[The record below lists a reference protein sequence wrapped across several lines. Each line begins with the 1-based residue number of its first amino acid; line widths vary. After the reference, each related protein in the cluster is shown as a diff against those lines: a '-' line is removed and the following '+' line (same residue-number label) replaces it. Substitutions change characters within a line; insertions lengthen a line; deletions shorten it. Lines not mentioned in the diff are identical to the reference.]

1 MNLLERYRK
10 AVSDRSE
17 WLNIYQEVGKYVWP
31 NARTMVKSVKTPDN
45 GQVLTTEIAD
55 STAIKAALRMTSGI
69 FSYLMPVGVKWFDLK
84 PREERFLSD
93 MTIARRASKA
103 TQSVHSAIWR
113 SNFQR
118 EMFSNIRSLCVF
130 GTGCISVE
138 LVGTELVFR
147 NYHIAD
153 IFFEENSKG
162 QIDTVFRRFFW
173 TARQMVQEFGLDAVS
188 EEVKK
193 AYEVKNFTDKFECV
207 HCVYPREDYDT
218 GKADYKGMPFA
229 SEYYEVQSERL
240 LKEGGFKRNPYR
252 IGRFDQSPDE
262 LMGRSPAMDA
272 LPDIKMLNKMRYT
285 FIMGSELQALPPLL
299 VEDDSA
305 MAQPVI
311 GPLTTVYYRAGT
323 QKPEPMKIGM
333 NPQLTDAMIEKERQ
347 NISEQFY
354 NDLFQALADYHNMT
368 AYEVSQRVEEKLV
381 MLAPSITGLQKGQY
395 DPLIMDCYQLLI
407 EGKQIEPI
415 GVNVDITYQGRLALA
430 MSNMQTSA
438 IELTIAKWSPYQQF
452 YPVLDNIDM
461 DKAFRVSAINTGVPA
476 DVLRDEQDVEETRA
490 EAKQVQRA
498 AQMAEIAA
506 TGSQAIKNVQGTPLA
521 DMI

>member
-45 GQVLTTEIAD
+45 GQVLTTDIAD

-93 MTIARRASKA
+93 MAIARRASKA
-103 TQSVHSAIWR
+103 TQSIHSAIWR

-118 EMFSNIRSLCVF
+118 EMFTNIRSLCVF

-173 TARQMVQEFGLDAVS
+173 TARQMVQEFGLDAVPK
-188 EEVKK
+188 EVKK
-193 AYEVKNFTDKFECV
+193 AYEAKNFADKFECV

-218 GKADYKGMPFA
+218 NKADYRGMPFV
-229 SEYYEVQSERL
+229 SEYYEIQSEKKI
-240 LKEGGFKRNPYR
+240 KEGGFRRNPYR

-272 LPDIKMLNKMRYT
+272 LPDIKMLNKMRST
-285 FIMGSELQALPPLL
+285 FVMGSELQALPPILM
-299 VEDDSA
+299 EDDSVIT
-305 MAQPVI
+305 QPVI
-311 GPLTTVYYRAGT
+311 GPLSNLYYRAGAS
-323 QKPEPMKIGM
+323 KPEPMRIGV
-333 NPQLTDAMIEKERQ
+333 NAQLTDQLIQQERK
-347 NISEQFY
+347 NVSDMFF
-354 NDLFQALADYHNMT
+354 NDLFNALADYRNMT
-368 AYEVSQRVEEKLV
+368 AYEASQRVEEKLV
-381 MLAPSITGLQKGQY
+381 MLAPPIIGLQKGQF
-395 DPLIMDCYQLLI
+395 DPLIMDCYQLLTDS
-407 EGKQIEPI
+407 KQIEPI

-452 YPVLDNIDM
+452 YPVLDNMDM
-461 DKAFRVSAINTGVPA
+461 DKAFRVSAINIGVPA
-476 DVLRDEQDVEETRA
+476 DVLRDEQDVEESRA
-490 EAKQVQRA
+490 EAKQVRQA

-506 TGSQAIKNVQGTPLA
+506 TGSQAIKNVQGVPLA

>member
-1 MNLLERYRK
+1 
-10 AVSDRSE
+10 
-17 WLNIYQEVGKYVWP
+17 
-31 NARTMVKSVKTPDN
+31 MVKSVKTPDN
-45 GQVLTTEIAD
+45 GQVLTTDIAD

-188 EEVKK
+188 KEVKK
-193 AYEVKNFTDKFECV
+193 AYEAKNFADKFECV

-218 GKADYKGMPFA
+218 NKADYRGMPFV
-229 SEYYEVQSERL
+229 SEYYEIQSEKKI
-240 LKEGGFKRNPYR
+240 KEGGFRRNPYR

-285 FIMGSELQALPPLL
+285 FVMGSELQALPPILM
-299 VEDDSA
+299 EDDSVIT
-305 MAQPVI
+305 QPVI
-311 GPLTTVYYRAGT
+311 GPLSNLYYRAGAS
-323 QKPEPMKIGM
+323 KPEPMRIGV
-333 NPQLTDAMIEKERQ
+333 NAQLTDQLIQQERK
-347 NISEQFY
+347 NVSDMFF
-354 NDLFQALADYHNMT
+354 NDLFNALAEYHNMT
-368 AYEVSQRVEEKLV
+368 AYEASQRVEEKLV
-381 MLAPSITGLQKGQY
+381 MLAPPIIGLQKGQF
-395 DPLIMDCYQLLI
+395 DPLIMDCYQLLV

-452 YPVLDNIDM
+452 YPVLDNMDM
-461 DKAFRVSAINTGVPA
+461 DKAFRVSAINIGVPA
-476 DVLRDEQDVEETRA
+476 DVLRDEQDVEESRA
-490 EAKQVQRA
+490 EAKQVRQA

-506 TGSQAIKNVQGTPLA
+506 TGSQAIKNVQGIPLA